1 MKNLKNIGMVIVAIL
16 GTISVCMIIGVIIIL
31 SFLLPT
37 RMKSNEK
44 KNVTAYVERYLT
56 EKYGNHNF
64 KVTKIDYNYHMQT
77 LFDYSHRT
85 GYDVYF
91 KSDTVK
97 DSYVNISGVYPNEY
111 NVDSE
116 AFTYD
121 YYFDEMDYYER
132 SKLIKS
138 ITPDD
143 KIQNY
148 LLKKIKQDFEP
159 SCQTI
164 EECNIS
170 LNIPNNLGR
179 IPTLEELKNNI
190 NYYEILRFDYTLT
203 DKIDNE
209 EEYESKLGEFLKKN
223 LGGNWKIYISYK
235 REAVSCYKE

>member
-1 MKNLKNIGMVIVAIL
+1 MKKSKIIGMVIGAII
-16 GTISVCMIIGVIIIL
+16 GTIIACMIIGVLIIC
-31 SFLLPT
+31 SFWLPP

-44 KNVTAYVERYLT
+44 KSVTAYVERYLT

-64 KVTKIDYNYHMQT
+64 KVTKIDYDYHMQT

-111 NVDSE
+111 NINSE
-116 AFTYD
+116 AFIYD
-121 YYFDEMDYYER
+121 YYFDEMDNYER

-138 ITPDD
+138 ITPDE
-143 KIQNY
+143 KIETY
-148 LLKKIKQDFEP
+148 LLNMIKQDFEP

-164 EECNIS
+164 EELNID

-209 EEYESKLGEFLKKN
+209 EEYKDKLGEFLKKN
-223 LGGNWKIYISYK
+223 LGGNWKIYISNK
-235 REAVSCYKE
+235 KEDVSCYKE